1 MVTEKVEILGDVDLI
16 EIGQLK
22 TLLKDIIQRLKP
34 TTTPNKADVENAEE
48 VASKENTEGMQ
59 TFISGFRDK
68 NFGNPE
74 PWDGED
80 EPVFRTWLEKLSAH
94 VEGVGDKEEGH
105 QTTSKRWMK
114 MTTWR
119 QRKRST

>member
-1 MVTEKVEILGDVDLI
+1 MVAEQVEIPELEDVDLM

-34 TTTPNKADVENAEE
+34 TTTPNEADVEDAEE
-48 VASKENTEGMQ
+48 VASKENREGMQ

-68 NFGNPE
+68 NIGKPE

-80 EPVFRTWLEKLSAH
+80 EAVFKTWLEKLSAH
-94 VEGVGDKEEGH
+94 VAGAGDKVWKK
-105 QTTSKRWMK
+105 TTS
-114 MTTWR
+114 R
-119 QRKRST
+119 QRKTLRT